1 MPRFRISD
9 LLWLTAVIAVAVVLI
24 GFGQSVFGPSIE
36 GSGCAGARRD
46 CPADR
51 HDADLQAGA
60 ATTTTVD

>member
-36 GSGCAGARRD
+36 GSGCAVLGAIVLLTGMTRIYRQAQPRRQ
-46 CPADR
+46 P
-51 HDADLQAGA
+51 
-60 ATTTTVD
+60 